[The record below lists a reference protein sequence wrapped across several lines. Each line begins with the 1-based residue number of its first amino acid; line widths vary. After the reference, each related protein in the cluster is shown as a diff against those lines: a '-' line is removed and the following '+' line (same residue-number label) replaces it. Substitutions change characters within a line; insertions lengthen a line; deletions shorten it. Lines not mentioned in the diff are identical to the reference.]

1 MENTL
6 KQILLELQ
14 NLNQKYDNLERRF
27 DGLEQRFNGLER
39 RFDGLEKRFDIQEK
53 RLNNLEKRVE
63 SLDEKVESHGELLH
77 QLINIV
83 GNTNSHLEELV
94 ERNSILEEKQI
105 DHEKIL
111 ETLSLRSLKQEAE
124 ISAIKKII

>member
-27 DGLEQRFNGLER
+27 DGLEQ

-83 GNTNSHLEELV
+83 GNTNSYLEELV

-124 ISAIKKII
+124 ISALRKII

>member
-27 DGLEQRFNGLER
+27 DGLEQ

>member
-27 DGLEQRFNGLER
+27 DGLEQ

-105 DHEKIL
+105 DHEKVL

-124 ISAIKKII
+124 ISALRKII

>member
-27 DGLEQRFNGLER
+27 DGLEQ

-124 ISAIKKII
+124 ISALRKII